1 MSMYDNLKQKTF
13 DANQQLP
20 KRGIVIYTFGNVS
33 IVDRQK
39 NVFCIKP
46 SGVPYE
52 EMKPE
57 DMVVLDMNNNVIE
70 GDLNP
75 SSDTNSHWVLYKAF
89 PEIGSIVHTHST
101 YAVAW
106 AQTGQ
111 SIPILGT
118 THADHLA
125 APIPCTPEMPDSM
138 IQGDYE
144 EETGKLIVETVKKLN
159 QVDLSMILV
168 SGHGPFTWGKNAE
181 KAVYNAVILETIAKM
196 AYITLQIKG
205 DSGPLKKSLIKKHF
219 ERKHGD
225 NAYYGQK

>member
-75 SSDTNSHWVLYKAF
+75 SSDTNSHWVLYK
-89 PEIGSIVHTHST
+89 
-101 YAVAW
+101 
-106 AQTGQ
+106 
-111 SIPILGT
+111 
-118 THADHLA
+118 
-125 APIPCTPEMPDSM
+125 
-138 IQGDYE
+138 
-144 EETGKLIVETVKKLN
+144 
-159 QVDLSMILV
+159 
-168 SGHGPFTWGKNAE
+168 
-181 KAVYNAVILETIAKM
+181 
-196 AYITLQIKG
+196 
-205 DSGPLKKSLIKKHF
+205 
-219 ERKHGD
+219 
-225 NAYYGQK
+225 